1 MLIESHTIVFSL
13 HCYIILQMPNV
24 TCICVDIANL
34 KETRDR
40 LWAVGHIDLLVN
52 NAGVTSLQSFLEV
65 TPDEYD
71 K

>member
-1 MLIESHTIVFSL
+1 
-13 HCYIILQMPNV
+13 MPNV

-52 NAGVTSLQSFLEV
+52 NAGVTSRQSFLEV